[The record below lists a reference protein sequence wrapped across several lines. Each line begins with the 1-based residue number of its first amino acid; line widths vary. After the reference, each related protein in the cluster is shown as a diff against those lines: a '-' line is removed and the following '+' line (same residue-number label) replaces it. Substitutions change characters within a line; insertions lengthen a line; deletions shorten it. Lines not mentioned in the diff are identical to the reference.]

1 MQHRL
6 SECCVCVCVYSRAY
20 LYVNMRVYLL
30 VKGLVCGLSG
40 SQELLT
46 VKNSVFVV
54 KKVLDASG

>member
-1 MQHRL
+1 M
-6 SECCVCVCVYSRAY
+6 CVCVYSRAY

>member
-6 SECCVCVCVYSRAY
+6 SEYCVCLLACISVD
-20 LYVNMRVYLL
+20 VNMRVYLL

-54 KKVLDASG
+54 KKVLDASE